1 MEKSDRAA
9 AVKKFSS
16 LDYLK
21 DGNDKQRRVW
31 RFLTESK
38 ILSELALYQPVIAG
52 TIPIEIDTPDSD
64 LDILCGFDCGDEFRD
79 LLETRFS
86 ACEGFELKKV
96 VKQGLTSVVAKFRA
110 GPLSIEIFGQ
120 PIAPVEQ
127 IAFVHMI
134 NEYLILQEQGEDFR
148 REVIKLKEKG
158 VKTEPAFAR
167 LLGLEGDPYQL
178 LADLKWT

>member
-1 MEKSDRAA
+1 MGKSDRAG

-16 LDYLK
+16 PAYLEK
-21 DGNDKQRRVW
+21 GNTRQGRVW

-38 ILSELALYQPVIAG
+38 ILSKLAPYQPVIAG

-79 LLETRFS
+79 FLKTRFS
-86 ACEGFELKKV
+86 ACEGFEVQKCR
-96 VKQGLTSVVAKFRA
+96 KQGMDSVVAKFRA
-110 GPLSIEIFGQ
+110 GLLSIEIFGQ
-120 PIAPVEQ
+120 PIPPVEQ
-127 IAFVHMI
+127 MAFVHMI
-134 NEYLILQEQGEDFR
+134 NEYLILQERGEDFK
-148 REVIKLKEKG
+148 REVIKLKKKG